1 MTKDKNSNQKIFHE
15 AQQFHR
21 LGALD
26 QALELYK
33 NLHESLPKEVLI
45 INLIAQVYIEINRL
59 QDAILWLKKSI
70 KLNQSQAEAYLNLG
84 SIFFQ
89 IEDWKASLENFNKV
103 INLDSKNVIAY
114 FNRGL
119 ALKKL
124 SLMNEALNDF
134 HYALSL
140 DKNNFEILNEIATT
154 LSELSRYEDAL
165 KNYNDAI
172 KINANFPPLFF
183 NRSLTLDLVNRQK
196 DALSDLDKA
205 IQLNPFYLDAINF
218 RAIILGK
225 LSRYEEA
232 LRNLDQAIQINPK
245 FVEAFYNKATILQKL
260 KRFKEAIIN
269 YEKAIDINPQYAE
282 AFNNIGTTFNEMK
295 RYEDAIINYEKAID
309 INPQYAE
316 AFNNKGSALTRL
328 RRYEDAIINY
338 EKAIDI
344 NPQYAE
350 AFNNIGTTFNEMKR
364 YEDAIINYEKAID
377 INPQYAEAY
386 RNKAGTM
393 NYLERFEDAIYFYD
407 KAIELDPDMHEAY
420 LNKSIIY
427 LRFCNFKL
435 GWKDY
440 EYRWGAPKL
449 KKENISQTYLLKNI
463 SELGRIFLCEEQGIG
478 DKILY
483 ASLLHELDNKNYE
496 IFLETDERL
505 LPIFKRSFNHI
516 KIVSKKN
523 RPDLSLFDS
532 GFGIASLPGF
542 LRKNIEAFKSQKIRF
557 LESDQEKK
565 INFRKILKNKSSKQ
579 ICGLA
584 WKSGN
589 EEIGAS
595 KSIGLENFAKLSS
608 LPNTIFVN
616 LQYQASNDEI
626 EFLRKKCNIDIINL
640 KDVDLF
646 NDIDSLFSL
655 VDACDFV
662 VTSSNVTVHIAGSL
676 GKKSYLLIPNDK
688 GKLWYWHDKHTRS
701 IWYPSVQIFTQ
712 LTNSDWKKPLT
723 DVYECILKE
732 ASFE

>member
-103 INLDSKNVIAY
+103 IYLDSKNVIAY

-172 KINANFPPLFF
+172 KINTNFPPLFF
-183 NRSLTLDLVNRQK
+183 NRSLTLDLVNRHK

-205 IQLNPFYLDAINF
+205 IQLNPLYLDAINF

-316 AFNNKGSALTRL
+316 A
-328 RRYEDAIINY
+328 
-338 EKAIDI
+338 
-344 NPQYAE
+344 
-350 AFNNIGTTFNEMKR
+350 
-364 YEDAIINYEKAID
+364 
-377 INPQYAEAY
+377 Y

-420 LNKSIIY
+420 LNKSIIS

-440 EYRWGAPKL
+440 EYRWGTPKL